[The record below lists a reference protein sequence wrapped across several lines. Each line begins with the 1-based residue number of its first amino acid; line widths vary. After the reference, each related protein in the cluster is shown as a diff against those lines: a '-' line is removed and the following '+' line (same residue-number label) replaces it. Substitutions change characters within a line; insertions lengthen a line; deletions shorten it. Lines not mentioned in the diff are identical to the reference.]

1 MKIHFP
7 ILFLVAV
14 AQVVMGSGV
23 PSKEMNAAVEE
34 QLLLQ
39 QIVSLKAQTELPGIS
54 SSVIDPKCGTHVLQS
69 LIRHGE
75 TLSPEVKEVLS
86 DLGVD
91 FKRRIAAFAR
101 PSGLAQTYD
110 SGIFRFHFTLAG
122 RDSVS
127 SEDGDMDGVPDYIN
141 MMAQVFNQVAEN
153 HITRTGFIRPPSD
166 SWYADNGGSAA
177 YDIYVSQLG
186 PSLFGYTQMEY
197 EASSG
202 SGDNEFS
209 AAEEINAATSYIAMR
224 NNYHNF
230 TLSEEENIQVTAA
243 HELLHAIQFG
253 YDGWEAIWM
262 LEATA
267 VWIEDEVFDDINDN
281 YQYLK
286 DWLDEPHIS
295 LNKDRAP
302 HWYGSWIFFRYLSE
316 HIGGPSTV
324 RKILEQSV
332 RHNSFEGDFSIRTID
347 EALLS
352 VGSSFSDALNRMV
365 IANHLL
371 TSEASAGIY
380 AYEEGDAYRQYGI
393 LPRLERSV
401 AIMGSDYIIE
411 YDSGQLMHNAAHYIE
426 LTAGEGPLEVSFTPG
441 DETVSFQTS
450 GTVREDDGTVTV
462 QPVDF
467 NAILSIPAV
476 GQSVVLAV
484 VTDTTED
491 ADYSY
496 SIKLNPE
503 VPLPSAIT
511 LYQNFPNPFN
521 TETTFRFFL
530 PVWERVW
537 LKVFDLGG
545 REVRTIPL
553 PQVRQGFNDVTFEA
567 RHLPSGTYLVKLDGE
582 TETVGKKITLI
593 K

>member
-1 MKIHFP
+1 M
-7 ILFLVAV
+7 
-14 AQVVMGSGV
+14 
-23 PSKEMNAAVEE
+23 
-34 QLLLQ
+34 LLQ
-39 QIVSLKAQTELPGIS
+39 
-54 SSVIDPKCGTHVLQS
+54 
-69 LIRHGE
+69 
-75 TLSPEVKEVLS
+75 
-86 DLGVD
+86 
-91 FKRRIAAFAR
+91 
-101 PSGLAQTYD
+101 
-110 SGIFRFHFTLAG
+110 
-122 RDSVS
+122 
-127 SEDGDMDGVPDYIN
+127 
-141 MMAQVFNQVAEN
+141 
-153 HITRTGFIRPPSD
+153 
-166 SWYADNGGSAA
+166 
-177 YDIYVSQLG
+177 
-186 PSLFGYTQMEY
+186 
-197 EASSG
+197 
-202 SGDNEFS
+202 
-209 AAEEINAATSYIAMR
+209 ATSLCATTITI
-224 NNYHNF
+224 F

-521 TETTFRFFL
+521 PQTVISYSLDKTADVSLE
-530 PVWERVW
+530 
-537 LKVFDLGG
+537 VFDLLG
-545 REVRTIPL
+545 RKVQTLVNGEMDAGNHDVIWKGTDQGAGVYFTVCRPTAEVKH
-553 PQVRQGFNDVTFEA
+553 A
-567 RHLPSGTYLVKLDGE
+567 RWYF
-582 TETVGKKITLI
+582 
-593 K
+593 